1 MANTSKELE
10 IQDSAARAAQLAG
23 AELEG
28 YQQTTEDLV
37 GEKLVLNMGPSH
49 PATHGVLRLIL
60 ELDGEE
66 ITKADPDV
74 GFLHRGDEKIA
85 ENMQYNQ
92 FVPYTDRLDYLAPL
106 ANNVAYALAVEKLMG
121 WELPARG
128 QTVRTICC
136 ELARISAHLLGIGA
150 YAMDVGA
157 MTVFLYTFT
166 QRETIYNL
174 SEQLTGARFTT
185 SYTRVG
191 GQTRD
196 IPEGFLDSLSKF
208 CDEVLPCIDEVDTLL
223 SRNKIFLDR
232 TRDIG
237 VISKEDAITW
247 GLSGPNLR
255 GSGIEHDLRK
265 SNPYLD
271 YERFDFDVVVGSSGD
286 CYDRYLVRMEEMR
299 QSVRILR
306 QCIADLPDGPVNV
319 ADSKEMLPEKDRVLM
334 NMEELIH
341 HFILVTQGLD
351 APEGE
356 VYFGAENPKGE
367 LGFFI
372 HSKGGGVPY
381 RMKIRS
387 PSFINLSILPQ
398 LLEGSMMSDTVA
410 ILGSLDFVMGECDR

>member
-1 MANTSKELE
+1 MATTSKELE
-10 IQDSAARAAQLAG
+10 IGDSRTRAAKLAG

-166 QRETIYNL
+166 QRETVYNL

-196 IPEGFLDSLSKF
+196 VPEGFIEALSKF

-223 SRNKIFLDR
+223 TRNKIFLDR
-232 TRDIG
+232 TRDVG
-237 VISKEDAITW
+237 VISKKDAIDW

-265 SNPYLD
+265 ANPYLD
-271 YERFDFDVVVGSSGD
+271 YERFDFDIPIGSVGD
-286 CYDRYLVRMEEMR
+286 CFDRYLIRMEEMR
-299 QSVRILR
+299 QSVRIIR
-306 QCIADLPDGPVNV
+306 QCIADMPDGPVNV
-319 ADSKEMLPEKDRVLM
+319 VNTKDMLPQKDRVLM
-334 NMEELIH
+334 SMEELIH
-341 HFILVTQGLD
+341 HFILVTEGID

-367 LGFFI
+367 LGFYI

-381 RMKIRS
+381 RLKIRS
-387 PSFINLSILPQ
+387 PSFINLSILPE
-398 LLEGSMMSDTVA
+398 LLKGSMMSDTVA

>member
-1 MANTSKELE
+1 MATTTKELE
-10 IQDSAARAAQLAG
+10 IGDTRTRAAKLAG

-128 QTVRTICC
+128 QTVRTMCC

-166 QRETIYNL
+166 QRETVYNL
-174 SEQLTGARFTT
+174 CEQLTGARFTT

-196 IPEGFLDSLSKF
+196 LPEGFLEALSKF

-223 SRNKIFLDR
+223 TRNKIFLDR
-232 TRDIG
+232 TRDVG
-237 VISKEDAITW
+237 VISKEDAIDW

-265 SNPYLD
+265 ANPYLD
-271 YERFDFDVVVGSSGD
+271 YDRFDFDIPIGSVGD
-286 CYDRYLVRMEEMR
+286 CFDRYLIRMEEMR

-306 QCIADLPDGPVNV
+306 QCIADMPDGPVNV
-319 ADSKEMLPEKDRVLM
+319 ASNKDMLPQKDRVLM
-334 NMEELIH
+334 SMEELIH
-341 HFILVTQGLD
+341 HFILVTEGID
-351 APEGE
+351 APQGE

-367 LGFFI
+367 LGFYI

-381 RMKIRS
+381 RLKIRS
-387 PSFINLSILPQ
+387 PSFINLSILPE
-398 LLEGSMMSDTVA
+398 LLTGSMMSDTVA